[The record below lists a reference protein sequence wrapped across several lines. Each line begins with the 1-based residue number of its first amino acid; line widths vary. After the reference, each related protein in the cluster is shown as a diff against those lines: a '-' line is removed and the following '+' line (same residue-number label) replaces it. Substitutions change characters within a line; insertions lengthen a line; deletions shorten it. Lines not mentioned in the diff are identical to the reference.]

1 MPKQINSKNTPE
13 TYDACDLLEAHSSA
27 KSHLSWVNSL
37 VSTVIQ
43 NNKSGKTYHN
53 QELLSIA
60 QYLSEVFADEHDLQ
74 REAYQ
79 AEWEGNKKAVS
90 L

>member
-1 MPKQINSKNTPE
+1 MPAQINSNNTPE
-13 TYDACDLLEAHSSA
+13 TYTVIDMVDAHSSA

-60 QYLSEVFADEHDLQ
+60 QYLSEVFADEHNLQ

-79 AEWEGNKKAVS
+79 AEWEANKKAVI